1 MSNIKITTLTPI
13 HVGSGVML
21 QNNTDFVQQ
30 QLDED
35 NYIGVVDDRRLME
48 IIGEKN
54 IDKWVASIN
63 KKENTKDFIERCCS
77 KNISIEEYSKRL
89 IYCPQ
94 KINIQPTTTLK
105 EYIHDGLGKAYIP
118 GSSIKGAIRTA
129 ILIKEVPNIEDVNNK
144 IDNKRGKLNAK
155 EIEQEVF
162 GKDPNSDCL
171 RFLHIGDAYFNEG
184 CEDALNMINL
194 NIRERQDY
202 LDKTKSQIIEVITNG
217 EESTFNLTIDLSKN
231 EYIDTYNNEVENS
244 TKRKNMIK
252 KLPFNNEK
260 DLFYLINRH
269 TQKLLESE
277 LSIWGDYK
285 EENIVID
292 YINTIEDILNKVKS
306 CDENSCILRIGHA
319 SGWRFI
325 TGAWSEDVKD
335 DIWDKICKESR
346 PGDEKK
352 YKQYIFPK
360 TRRINYNNKEVSLL
374 GFVKLEINKNHE

>member
-94 KINIQPTTTLK
+94 KLNIQPITTLK

-118 GSSIKGAIRTA
+118 GSSIKGAIRTS
-129 ILIKEVPNIEDVNNK
+129 ILANEVSNIEDINNK
-144 IDNKRGKLNAK
+144 IFNNKGKPNVK
-155 EIEQEVF
+155 GIEQEVF

-171 RFLHIGDAYFNEG
+171 RFLHIGDAYFNER
-184 CEDALNMINL
+184 CEYALKMVNL
-194 NIRERQDY
+194 NIREQKDY
-202 LDKTKSQIIEVITNG
+202 LDKTKSQIIEVITTG
-217 EESTFNLTIDLSKN
+217 EESTFNLTIDVSKN
-231 EYIDTYNNEVENS
+231 EYIDIYNNEVENS
-244 TKRKNMIK
+244 TKRKNK
-252 KLPFNNEK
+252 
-260 DLFYLINRH
+260 
-269 TQKLLESE
+269 
-277 LSIWGDYK
+277 
-285 EENIVID
+285 
-292 YINTIEDILNKVKS
+292 
-306 CDENSCILRIGHA
+306 
-319 SGWRFI
+319 
-325 TGAWSEDVKD
+325 
-335 DIWDKICKESR
+335 
-346 PGDEKK
+346 
-352 YKQYIFPK
+352 
-360 TRRINYNNKEVSLL
+360 
-374 GFVKLEINKNHE
+374 INKIHVKN